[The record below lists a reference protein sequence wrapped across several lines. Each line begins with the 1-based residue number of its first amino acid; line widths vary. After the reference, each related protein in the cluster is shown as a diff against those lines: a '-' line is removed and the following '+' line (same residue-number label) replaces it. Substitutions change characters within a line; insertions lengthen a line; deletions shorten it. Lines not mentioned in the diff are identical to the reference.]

1 MFYTQS
7 DGSYSSKKTDQNMR
21 IMNIA
26 LKKQTNSI
34 FFYLVT
40 LCYRK
45 KIRLKT
51 STQRKNNEC

>member
-1 MFYTQS
+1 MVDTVV
-7 DGSYSSKKTDQNMR
+7 KKMDQNMR

-34 FFYLVT
+34 FFYLIT

-45 KIRLKT
+45 KNKV
-51 STQRKNNEC
+51 KNKYTKKE